1 MRADYGSYGQKA
13 DCRPYELD
21 EAARRRFAKRLYV
34 GLPEAGAR
42 VAIVKRSLEVGYG
55 SNGQSAVE
63 RTMQGV
69 DNDLNDAQY
78 EEVADLTEG
87 ESRRRAR

>member
-1 MRADYGSYGQKA
+1 M
-13 DCRPYELD
+13 
-21 EAARRRFAKRLYV
+21 
-34 GLPEAGAR
+34 
-42 VAIVKRSLEVGYG
+42 KRSLEVGYG